1 MPTTQ
6 SHSQHPEEQEGQEGE
21 EKGAG
26 EKEEVTK

>member
-6 SHSQHPEEQEGQEGE
+6 SDRQHPEEQEGQEGE

-26 EKEEVTK
+26 EKEEVTE